1 MSSPAPV
8 QAACPPRRRGFV
20 SSVRGFPPRDH
31 VQRITLYHTS
41 FSARMQALSSAA
53 ALPYIRRSGRG
64 VSFREMRP
72 AEKLFRAQVLTTGQD
87 LAIMYPLLLKAANC
101 ICGSAGIGRQA
112 RLRGVCCM
120 TYGFKSH
127 LPHHAGSPAFAGL
140 FVFSSD
146 FLKNAVQYTPSQGGD
161 CPDQTNIVPQK
172 LTRCRCVN
180 FLSLHRFPI
189 CRSSFSASLESGS
202 QPCSTALLQ
211 GGL

>member
-1 MSSPAPV
+1 MPAS
-8 QAACPPRRRGFV
+8 RR
-20 SSVRGFPPRDH
+20 D
-31 VQRITLYHTS
+31 
-41 FSARMQALSSAA
+41 AA
-53 ALPYIRRSGRG
+53 A
-64 VSFREMRP
+64 SFRSCGASLP
-72 AEKLFRAQVLTTGQD
+72 AIMYSESSYIILHFPRGCKRYLPAAPLPFIQTKRTARIFQGNAQKLFRARVLTTGQD

-189 CRSSFSASLESGS
+189 CRSSFFASLESGS